1 MELDEL
7 IRLRTL
13 KDPKKELSCDLDE
26 CLNRLS
32 KEAFA
37 SLYKAYDISRPGM
50 SNTDYHRE
58 RKTKSAQL
66 NYLHH
71 EIQDEF
77 IFRMIRA
84 KWLDPKLFLDLC
96 SGKKIKLS
104 EDFRELLDYG
114 FVFIQEDKDYPYVI
128 PEELIYILE
137 DLCGQ

>member
-1 MELDEL
+1 MELEEL
-7 IRLRTL
+7 KRLRTL
-13 KDPKKELSCDLDE
+13 KDSKKELFCELDE
-26 CLNRLS
+26 CFNRLS

-37 SLYKAYDISRPGM
+37 SLYKAYDVSFLAM
-50 SNTDYHRE
+50 SENDYHRE
-58 RKTKSAQL
+58 RKTKSAQM

-104 EDFRELLDYG
+104 EDFRELLYYG

-128 PEELIYILE
+128 PVELIYILE

>member
-1 MELDEL
+1 MELEEL
-7 IRLRTL
+7 KRLRTL
-13 KDPKKELSCDLDE
+13 KDSKKELFCELDE
-26 CLNRLS
+26 CFNRLS

-37 SLYKAYDISRPGM
+37 SLYKAYDVSFLAM
-50 SNTDYHRE
+50 SENDYHRK

-77 IFRMIRA
+77 IFRMIKER
-84 KWLDPKLFLDLC
+84 WSDPKLFLDLC
-96 SGKKIKLS
+96 AGKKIKLS
-104 EDFRELLDYG
+104 NDFRDLLYYG
-114 FVFIQEDKDYPYVI
+114 FIFFQEDKDYPYVI